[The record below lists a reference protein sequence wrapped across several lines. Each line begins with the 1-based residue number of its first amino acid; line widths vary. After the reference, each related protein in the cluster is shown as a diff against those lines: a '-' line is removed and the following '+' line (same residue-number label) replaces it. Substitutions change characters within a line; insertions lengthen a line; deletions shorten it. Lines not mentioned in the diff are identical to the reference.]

1 MNIEIL
7 NRRLESTGYDRLWSL
22 SRETQKMPDEPPTAS
37 ANRELAVKVVGAY
50 LRRKVQL
57 T

>member
-1 MNIEIL
+1 
-7 NRRLESTGYDRLWSL
+7 
-22 SRETQKMPDEPPTAS
+22 MPDEPPTAS